1 MSLDVVRSLSTI
13 CSQTHFSPS
22 VVATVPLFRPPPSCS
37 KAVEEVIL
45 NEEARDGASTCH
57 QTNINMLVQKDSF
70 DVNKFLQSAADSIVD
85 LFIVLIWM
93 ERSTVKI
100 IVDTFEALAAAA
112 NCERAALKV
121 VRKVGAIRNQFT

>member
-70 DVNKFLQSAADSIVD
+70 DVNKFLQRYTAKK
-85 LFIVLIWM
+85 
-93 ERSTVKI
+93 STK
-100 IVDTFEALAAAA
+100 TMKKEKKKSML
-112 NCERAALKV
+112 
-121 VRKVGAIRNQFT
+121 